1 MHELLKL
8 LRIYISKYASRPLHF
23 KQERNCRKEEKKK
36 ATEINKRIILA
47 IGQRISDNT
56 CDCKTTPSIS
66 VDKKGLVV
74 STAINRHH

>member
-1 MHELLKL
+1 M
-8 LRIYISKYASRPLHF
+8 RPGRYTSSKNVTVA
-23 KQERNCRKEEKKK
+23 KKKKK